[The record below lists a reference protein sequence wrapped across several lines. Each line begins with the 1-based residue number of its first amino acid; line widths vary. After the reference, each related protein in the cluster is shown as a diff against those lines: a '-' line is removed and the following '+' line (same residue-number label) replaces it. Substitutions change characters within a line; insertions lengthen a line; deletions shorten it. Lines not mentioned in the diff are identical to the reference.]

1 MANECYNCNAYDEE
15 REGCTLPSCDKY
27 YACPMEEAG
36 NLQFFLPMIPPTVTA
51 QEHKVTVRNGRPR
64 FYDPPELK
72 EARAKLTA
80 HLAKHKPDKPYTKG
94 VYLEVKWC
102 FPLKFKHKDGEY
114 RTTKPDTD
122 NLQKL
127 LKDCMTEVGFWRD
140 DALVASELCEKFWA
154 QVPGIF
160 IKIEV
165 LS

>member
-1 MANECYNCNAYDEE
+1 MVNSD
-15 REGCTLPSCDKY
+15 
-27 YACPMEEAG
+27 M
-36 NLQFFLPMIPPTVTA
+36 QFFLPMIPPTVTA

-80 HLAKHKPDKPYTKG
+80 YLAKHKPEKPYTCG
-94 VYLEVKWC
+94 VQLITQWC
-102 FPLKFKHKDGEY
+102 FPVDNSHAEGEY

-127 LKDCMTEVGFWRD
+127 LKDCMTAVGFWKD

-154 QVPGIF
+154 QIPGIF
-160 IKIEV
+160 VRIEV
-165 LS
+165 LDSVELCAAFPAGGAGISPDGETARTQEVLE